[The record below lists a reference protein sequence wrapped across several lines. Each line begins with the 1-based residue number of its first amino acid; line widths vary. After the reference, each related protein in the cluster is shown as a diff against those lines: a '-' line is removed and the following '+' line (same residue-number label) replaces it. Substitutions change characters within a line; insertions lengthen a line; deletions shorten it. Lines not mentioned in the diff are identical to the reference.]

1 MNVMLSLLL
10 AALLQTPTALP
21 SEIIPHDWLVIAP
34 TDIVGRR
41 PFRPDAVFAR
51 HLLDPHAAAPEKDQ
65 KLTGETDKEVAWTA
79 TAAKDDGTLDGDIG
93 WAYTA
98 IESSEE
104 RVMMAQLTGA
114 ARLFVNGTGFVGDL
128 YAYGFGG
135 VPIVLSKGT
144 NHIYVNG
151 VRGSCKLRLWTPPSS
166 IVFADWDQTK
176 CDVVEGEKLTD
187 AGPSAF
193 LWWNASNADQ
203 KISTSF
209 TTERLAFDALLRP
222 LAPVK
227 LPWFSHIEEPIEK
240 TDGHLHR
247 TLELLVGKSE
257 VPRNFD
263 VSFDVRR
270 ASEARRR
277 TFQSGI
283 DGSVQFYGWLPAL
296 APHDAPGLVLSL
308 HGASVDA
315 LNQVRSYSA
324 KSDFCIAA
332 PTNRRPYGFD
342 WQDWGRIDAHEVL
355 RLAEWFAYDTVEDVD
370 KSNWGALRE
379 YLTGHSM
386 GGHGTWNIAANDP
399 GTFLAIA
406 PSAGWASFDTY
417 GGRPEGL
424 LKSMW
429 HAADASS
436 DTLALI
442 SNLAQIP
449 TYIVHGT
456 ADDNVPVSEAQ
467 RMQKALE
474 DAGAKPL
481 THYQEGA
488 GHWWD
493 GDASPGA
500 DCVDW
505 PGIFDLFRAT
515 KPRVPTATID
525 FTTVDP
531 GVCHQYE
538 WVYVVQPLVYGKCS
552 RVRAHLDADDNTLVI
567 ATENVRGL
575 VVTDGGP
582 YRHVEEIVPGWNG
595 AKLRIDDDVLTFKDD
610 NDVPQLLR
618 VDGHWRVESYPTG
631 FDGYQEKKPYCSGPF
646 KRAFDNRFVLVFGTH
661 GTPDENR
668 ELFERARY
676 DLETWW
682 YRANGTPALISDS
695 DYLAQ
700 EMRDD
705 NVILYGNSDT
715 NSAWAL
721 ALAACPIQARRGSL
735 KLGEREWK
743 GDDLS
748 AVVVY
753 PTEDWAKG
761 DAGNRGQHLVGAF
774 ADTGVKGTRLGYEL
788 APFSSG
794 VGYPD
799 YAVFSAE
806 ILSKGDLGVLAAG
819 WFDHAWQLDSNRY
832 LRDEDPPAPRKT
844 DAEKP
849 R

>member
-1 MNVMLSLLL
+1 MLSLIL
-10 AALLQTPTALP
+10 AALVQTPTALP

-34 TDIVGRR
+34 TDIAGRR

-65 KLTGETDKEVAWTA
+65 KLTGETEKEVAWTA

-114 ARLFVNGTGFVGDL
+114 ARLFVNGTGFVGDV

-135 VPIVLSKGT
+135 VPIVLAKGT
-144 NHIYVNG
+144 NHIYVSG
-151 VRGSCKLRLWTPPSS
+151 VRGSCKLRLWTPVSS

-176 CDVVEGEKLTD
+176 CDVVEGTSLG
-187 AGPSAF
+187 ASGAF
-193 LWWNASNADQ
+193 GLLWWNATNTSHS
-203 KISTSF
+203 ISAWSAASSPAPP
-209 TTERLAFDALLRP
+209 EQLLGKEALLPP
-222 LAPVK
+222 LAPAKLACFSSDDSVVK
-227 LPWFSHIEEPIEK
+227 KADGPLHCTIELFVAGA
-240 TDGHLHR
+240 DAR
-247 TLELLVGKSE
+247 LLA
-257 VPRNFD
+257 D
-263 VSFDVRR
+263 ISFDVRTE
-270 ASEARRR
+270 SEARRC
-277 TFQSGI
+277 TFESAI
-283 DGSVQFYGWLPAL
+283 DGSVQYFGWLPATS
-296 APHDAPGLVLSL
+296 PRDAKRLVLSL

-315 LNQVRSYSA
+315 LGQARSYSA
-324 KSDFCIAA
+324 KSDFWLAA

-355 RLAEWFAYDTVEDVD
+355 DYAKMLAGDARLKLDPFTWEEFRV
-370 KSNWGALRE
+370 

-399 GTFLAIA
+399 DSFLAIA
-406 PSAGWASFDTY
+406 PSAGWSSFDSY

-429 HAADASS
+429 HAADGTS

-442 SNLAQIP
+442 SNLAQVP

-456 ADDNVPVSEAQ
+456 ADDNVPISEAQ
-467 RMQKALE
+467 LMQKALE
-474 DAGAKPL
+474 AAGAKPL

-505 PGIFDLFRAT
+505 PGIFELFRAT
-515 KPRVPTATID
+515 EPRVPTAAID

-531 GVCHQYE
+531 GVSSRYAWLVICQAT
-538 WVYVVQPLVYGKCS
+538 VYGANS
-552 RVRAHLDADDNTLVI
+552 RVRAHLDAATDTLVM

-575 VVTDGGP
+575 SLDDD
-582 YRHVEEIVPGWNG
+582 VPGWKG
-595 AKLRIDDDVLTFKDD
+595 AHLHIDDEVLTFEDGQQRRD
-610 NDVPQLLR
+610 LMR
-618 VDGHWRVESYPTG
+618 VDGHWRAASPAFG
-631 FDGYQEKKPYCSGPF
+631 EKTLASSGPF
-646 KRAFDNRFVLVFGTH
+646 KRAFENGFLFVFGTQ
-661 GTPDENR
+661 GTADENR

-682 YRANGTPALISDS
+682 YRANGTPALISDRE
-695 DYLAQ
+695 YLASEYGSQ
-700 EMRDD
+700 
-705 NVILYGNSDT
+705 NVILYGNKDT
-715 NSAWAL
+715 NSAWDRAF
-721 ALAACPIQARRGSL
+721 ADCPIEARRGSL

-743 GDDLS
+743 GGDLA
-748 AVVVY
+748 AVFVY
-753 PTEDWAKG
+753 PAADW
-761 DAGNRGQHLVGAF
+761 NEESSTLWGQHLCGAF
-774 ADTGVKGTRLGYEL
+774 ADTGVKGTRLGYDL

-806 ILSKGDLGVLAAG
+806 VLSKGDLGVLAAG
-819 WFDHAWQLDSNRY
+819 WFDHAWKLDSNRY
-832 LRDEDPPAPRKT
+832 LRDEDPPALRKT